1 MIWEVGGDV
10 PAYSPNPDSISD
22 QEVPVVIFHLLSYS
36 FGIETI
42 RDCAIIIRREA
53 EKLEGGAL
61 HKIAAKIGG
70 AQSKITHLTEGGL
83 SFIRNVNKIK
93 RNKRFSI
100 QAS

>member
-10 PAYSPNPDSISD
+10 PPYSPNPDSISD

-42 RDCAIIIRREA
+42 RDCTIIIRREA

-70 AQSKITHLTEGGL
+70 LKVKSLI
-83 SFIRNVNKIK
+83 
-93 RNKRFSI
+93 
-100 QAS
+100 